1 MKAYIQIQ
9 NLKPHRET
17 TSKVF
22 NGANL
27 TVELHP
33 VTRTAKFSD
42 GGARWYF
49 DESEYI
55 ILGKEHDVKKP
66 LSRF

>member
-9 NLKPHRET
+9 NLKKKRTPAN
-17 TSKVF
+17 KVF

-27 TVELHP
+27 TVDISESG
-33 VTRTAKFSD
+33 R
-42 GGARWYF
+42 ARFIHEGNSSWF
-49 DESEYI
+49 EPSEFI
-55 ILGKEHDVKKP
+55 VLGKEHDVKKP